1 MTTQTVTP
9 STVTLMMFLRNST
22 RFFMEKTFWNHL
34 DGLTFSSLGM
44 APLKANSMP
53 TCPRLATRATA
64 MTRAD
69 ERGDD
74 RNSYVERGFAA
85 RGAASA

>member
-1 MTTQTVTP
+1 
-9 STVTLMMFLRNST
+9 
-22 RFFMEKTFWNHL
+22 MEKTFWNHL
-34 DGLTFSSLGM
+34 DGLMFSSLGM

-64 MTRAD
+64 MTRPTSGATM
-69 ERGDD
+69 ETAMW
-74 RNSYVERGFAA
+74 NVASAA